1 MMHPIKSVIAR
12 HQSWTAGNYNK
23 TKYGRSIA
31 KLKNMHKGEVCFV
44 IGNGPSLKPEDLQQ
58 LHTKHIDCFGTN
70 RIFKIF
76 GKTDWR
82 PKYFV
87 SEDVIIIQGIQK
99 EISDIP
105 SDYKFIPI
113 NLHWYENVDIKN
125 ATYFYMNYNENHPD
139 DVYGLSVNLDS
150 HITCRATVSLTCLQF
165 AIYMGYSKIY
175 LLGVD
180 HNFAKMFD
188 KNGNVVEDKSIKNHF
203 TDDYD
208 KDIIDQGFQI
218 DGATQAYLDVE
229 RLSKKTGTFKVYNA
243 TRGGKLEVFERVDFD
258 EVIKEL

>member
-1 MMHPIKSVIAR
+1 MNIINSIKAR
-12 HQSWTAGNYNK
+12 SQSKMARNFYK
-23 TKYGRSIA
+23 TKYGKQIA
-31 KLKNMHKGEVCFV
+31 RLKNAQKGKSCFV

-58 LHTKHIDCFGTN
+58 LYKKHVDCFGTN

-76 GKTDWR
+76 DKTDWR

-87 SEDVIIIQGIQK
+87 SEDIIIIQGIQK

-105 SDYKFIPI
+105 SDYRFIPI

-125 ATYFYMNYNENHPD
+125 ATYFYMNYKENHPD
-139 DVYGLSVNLDS
+139 DVFGLSVNLDH
-150 HITCRATVSLTCLQF
+150 HITCRATVSLTCLQL

-188 KNGNVVEDKSIKNHF
+188 KNGNVIEDKTIKNHF

-218 DGATQAYLDVE
+218 DGVTQAYMDVE
-229 RLSKKTGTFKVYNA
+229 RLSKKLGTCRVYNA
-243 TRGGKLEVFERVDFD
+243 TRGGKLEVFERVNFD
-258 EVIKEL
+258 EAVKEL

>member
-1 MMHPIKSVIAR
+1 MDIINSMIAR
-12 HQSWTAGNYNK
+12 NQSRMARSFNK
-23 TKYGRSIA
+23 KKHGKKIA
-31 KLKNMHKGEVCFV
+31 LLKGSQNGKTCFV

-99 EISDIP
+99 EISDIS

-113 NLHWYENVDIKN
+113 NLNWYENIDIKN
-125 ATYFYMNYNENHPD
+125 ATYFFMNYKENHSD
-139 DVYGLSVNLDS
+139 DIYGLSVNLDS

-188 KNGNVVEDKSIKNHF
+188 KNGNVIKDKSIKNHF

-229 RLSKKTGTFKVYNA
+229 RLSKKLGTFKVYNA

>member
-1 MMHPIKSVIAR
+1 MHPIKSVVARRQTWMAR
-12 HQSWTAGNYNK
+12 HFEK
-23 TKYGRSIA
+23 TRYGKII
-31 KLKNMHKGEVCFV
+31 KQLKDSHRNETCFI
-44 IGNGPSLKPEDLQQ
+44 IGNGPSLTSDDLQL
-58 LHTKHIDCFGTN
+58 LHQKKIDCFGTN

-76 GKTDWR
+76 DKTDWR

-99 EISDIP
+99 EISEI
-105 SDYKFIPI
+105 SADYKFIPI

-125 ATYFYMNYNENHPD
+125 ATYFYMNYKENHPD
-139 DVYGLSVNLDS
+139 DVFGLSTNLDS
-150 HITCRATVSLTCLQF
+150 HITCRATVSLTCLQL

-188 KNGNVVEDKSIKNHF
+188 KNGNVIEDKSIRNHF

-218 DGATQAYLDVE
+218 DGATQAYFDVE
-229 RLSKKTGTFKVYNA
+229 RLSKKLGTFRVYNA
-243 TRGGKLEVFERVDFD
+243 TRGGKLEVFERVNFD
-258 EVIKEL
+258 DVIKEM